1 MISLEFEDEEFQ
13 TILRRELNL
22 SNKASFHS
30 RDILLGTQL
39 YEYCICTIKDGERTY
54 VLIRGSFVSTKVYV
68 LIKTDLPEEFRF
80 PELAK
85 ELEEQGLDP
94 GKTRLVC
101 VAVNASETV
110 KDADKYPEIQI
121 VMIPF

>member
-1 MISLEFEDEEFQ
+1 MISLEYENKEFQ
-13 TILRRELNL
+13 SILRSELNL
-22 SNKASFHS
+22 SDEASFHS
-30 RDILLGTQL
+30 RDKLRGTQL
-39 YEYCICTIKDGERTY
+39 YEYCICIIHDGERTF

-85 ELEEQGLDP
+85 ELEEQGFDTR
-94 GKTRLVC
+94 KTRLVC
-101 VAVNASETV
+101 VAVNVSETV
-110 KDADKYPEIQI
+110 EGADKYPEIQI